1 MDYPPPPL
9 PPGGSHHVYIWNL
22 NLKLIFQ
29 KQIKLF
35 LLEKITFLSIQHR
48 RKDKAEKKEQK
59 DKADKEFLG
68 FL

>member
-1 MDYPPPPL
+1 MG
-9 PPGGSHHVYIWNL
+9 GGSHHVYIWNL

-48 RKDKAEKKEQK
+48 RKDKTEKKE
-59 DKADKEFLG
+59 
-68 FL
+68 

>member
-1 MDYPPPPL
+1 MDYPPPL
-9 PPGGSHHVYIWNL
+9 PPEGSHHVYIWNL

>member
-1 MDYPPPPL
+1 MG
-9 PPGGSHHVYIWNL
+9 GGSHHVYIWNL

>member
-1 MDYPPPPL
+1 MDYPPPL

-48 RKDKAEKKEQK
+48 RKDKAEKKE
-59 DKADKEFLG
+59 
-68 FL
+68 